1 MDMKK
6 GLTLLEVMIVVAI
19 IGILAA
25 IAIPSYLKYV
35 KKARRAEAFN
45 ALMTIHAAQEMYKA
59 EHGVYTDNW
68 SKLSGCSPN
77 MAKEYTIYLTL
88 GEGNSTYFAT
98 AVPYGRQAGDYC
110 FRISHNGSKECAIH
124 STGNCTD
131 VQCCQ
136 SFQECSWETLR

>member
-1 MDMKK
+1 MVMKK

-35 KKARRAEAFN
+35 KRARRAEAFN

-68 SKLSGCSPN
+68 SNLPGCSSN
-77 MAKEYTIYLTL
+77 MAKEYTIYLAL
-88 GEGNSTYFAT
+88 SDGNYTAT
-98 AVPYGRQAGDYC
+98 AVPHGRQTGDYC

-124 STGNCTD
+124 FPTGNFTG
-131 VQCCQ
+131 VQCCRE
-136 SFQECSWETLR
+136 FLECSWETLR

>member
-1 MDMKK
+1 MKMKK

-25 IAIPSYLKYV
+25 IAIPSYTKYV
-35 KKARRAEAFN
+35 KRAKRAEAFN

-68 SKLSGCSPN
+68 SKLPGCSPN
-77 MAKEYTIYLTL
+77 MAKEYTIYLNFSD
-88 GEGNSTYFAT
+88 GNYTAT

-110 FRISHNGSKECAIH
+110 FRIFYNGSKECAVH
-124 STGNCTD
+124 FPTGNCTG